1 MNKKFMIGGC
11 AAVAIAGNVFAG
23 DEDYSYFNPYASLK
37 GGYAFLGKRNDIK
50 YKGGFRGGIEL
61 GVSYDEWRIGLE
73 LGYKSNKIKEA
84 KGDFAPGY
92 RALGK
97 ASLTDAHCINRN
109 TVHDGAGGLASYNY
123 ILGNDLSLFVLEAGG
138 GAAVVGMPVFG
149 ITGDQLAQAC
159 GRVNAGGVQ
168 QYDKVMALRKV
179 SYFEFQKLSAL
190 TGMLN
195 VCYDY
200 AVSDGFS
207 VYGGLG
213 LGVARVSY
221 TVKTGSSDPNK
232 AVILAGDAGN
242 HNFPVD
248 TITGAVIQ
256 NGYSTL
262 LPADKLIKTELS
274 KTVFAWQ
281 LMAGVGYEFSENWK
295 LTLGYKLFNT
305 AKVKQTFAG
314 KEYKIKTPFNHT
326 LEAGLT
332 YTF

>member
-61 GVSYDEWRIGLE
+61 GVSYDEWRVGLE
-73 LGYKSNKIKEA
+73 LGYKSNKIKSFKLPGGEQGTNFILNGGYDVAAGADVLTTHTINNNAAAQLNAFYNGTRGKSVFEA
-84 KGDFAPGY
+84 DATTANADNLPG
-92 RALGK
+92 G
-97 ASLTDAHCINRN
+97 SVT
-109 TVHDGAGGLASYNY
+109 
-123 ILGNDLSLFVLEAGG
+123 LGNKALYLNNVTEMKFEK
-138 GAAVVGMPVFG
+138 M
-149 ITGDQLAQAC
+149 
-159 GRVNAGGVQ
+159 NA
-168 QYDKVMALRKV
+168 M
-179 SYFEFQKLSAL
+179 

-200 AVSDGFS
+200 AMTDAWSMYAGI
-207 VYGGLG
+207 G
-213 LGVARVSY
+213 LGVARVNVTVASRNSGEDSIKRIRHEALGGAHY
-221 TVKTGSSDPNK
+221 TVAQAKAAVLEALPKFFDGNNAKWNK
-232 AVILAGDAGN
+232 N
-242 HNFPVD
+242 
-248 TITGAVIQ
+248 
-256 NGYSTL
+256 
-262 LPADKLIKTELS
+262 ELS

-326 LEAGLT
+326 LEGGLT

>member
-61 GVSYDEWRIGLE
+61 GVSYDEWRLGLE
-73 LGYKSNKIKEA
+73 LGYKSNKIKEVSNSIN
-84 KGDFAPGY
+84 GNWLL
-92 RALGK
+92 LGK
-97 ASLTDAHCINRN
+97 VQT
-109 TVHDGAGGLASYNY
+109 DGAAPATNAAAADYSIFKSGNNAVGIANTHWGLKNAMR
-123 ILGNDLSLFVLEAGG
+123 LSK
-138 GAAVVGMPVFG
+138 
-149 ITGDQLAQAC
+149 
-159 GRVNAGGVQ
+159 VN
-168 QYDKVMALRKV
+168 
-179 SYFEFQKLSAL
+179 AL
-190 TGMLN
+190 TGMVN

-200 AVSDGFS
+200 AMTEAWSI
-207 VYGGLG
+207 YAGLG
-213 LGVARVSY
+213 LGVAKVSY
-221 TVKTGSSDPNK
+221 VFDRTLKNQIVDLDCNAAVIANPLPEAVKTG
-232 AVILAGDAGN
+232 AVDALNTEANSIG
-242 HNFPVD
+242 
-248 TITGAVIQ
+248 
-256 NGYSTL
+256 
-262 LPADKLIKTELS
+262 IKTELS

-314 KEYKIKTPFNHT
+314 IKTPFNHT

>member
-11 AAVAIAGNVFAG
+11 AAIAIAGNVFAG

-50 YKGGFRGGIEL
+50 YKGGAHGGIEF

-73 LGYKSNKIKEA
+73 LGYKSNKIK
-84 KGDFAPGY
+84 DFKLPGGEQGTNFILNGGY
-92 RALGK
+92 DLAAGG
-97 ASLTDAHCINRN
+97 ANIESHD
-109 TVHDGAGGLASYNY
+109 VHDVAGVAAST
-123 ILGNDLSLFVLEAGG
+123 IAIGDKSVTVLWGNGG
-138 GAAVVGMPVFG
+138 GSVPIYDLANGAVGNG
-149 ITGDQLAQAC
+149 QDRLL
-159 GRVNAGGVQ
+159 
-168 QYDKVMALRKV
+168 LRNVTEMK
-179 SYFEFQKLSAL
+179 FEKMNAL

-200 AVSDGFS
+200 AMTEAWSMYAGV
-207 VYGGLG
+207 G
-213 LGVARVSY
+213 LGVARVNL
-221 TVKTGSSDPNK
+221 TVAARNSGASVNTKLITPN
-232 AVILAGDAGN
+232 AG
-242 HNFPVD
+242 H
-248 TITGAVIQ
+248 GAV
-256 NGYSTL
+256 TKAAAEAAVL
-262 LPADKLIKTELS
+262 AALPKFFDGNNAKWNKTELS

>member
-50 YKGGFRGGIEL
+50 YKGGFAGAVEL
-61 GVSYDEWRIGLE
+61 GVSYDEWRLGLE
-73 LGYKSNKIKEA
+73 LGYKSNKIKKAE
-84 KGDFAPGY
+84 GDFAGGY
-92 RALGK
+92 KALGK
-97 ASLTDAHCINRN
+97 ASLTDAHCIRRN
-109 TVHDGAGGLASYNY
+109 NVHNEAGGLASYNY
-123 ILGNDLSLFVLEAGG
+123 ILDNDLSLFVLEAGG
-138 GAAVVGMPVFG
+138 GAAVAGMPVFG

-159 GRVNAGGVQ
+159 GRVNAAGVQ

-221 TVKTGSSDPNK
+221 IVKTGNSDPDK
-232 AVILAGDAGN
+232 AVILNGDAGN

-248 TITGAVIQ
+248 TITDAVMQ
-256 NGYSTL
+256 KGYETL
-262 LPADKLIKTELS
+262 LPADKLIKNELS
-274 KTVFAWQ
+274 KTAFAWQ